1 MPSASTDAPARLSE
15 DQQRSWSSVATLL
28 MTLPATLDAQ
38 LRTDAGLNLFEYH
51 VLVALGEAPDRTLG
65 MSDLAALSRGSLSRL
80 SHAVGRLERAGLV
93 ERSAC
98 SSGRR
103 RMEARLTGAGW
114 DKLVATAPGHVR
126 EVRRL
131 VVDALDDRQLEAL
144 GVAADVVVR
153 AIDPALACGERVS
166 GCGPL
171 AASGASGAVES
182 AQQGR

>member
-1 MPSASTDAPARLSE
+1 MPSAPTDAPVWLDD
-15 DQQRSWSSVATLL
+15 DQQRSWSSVAALL

-38 LRTDAGLNLFEYH
+38 LRADSGLNLFEYH
-51 VLVALGEAPDRTLG
+51 VLVALGEAPGRTLG

-80 SHAVGRLERAGLV
+80 SHAVGRLERSSLV

-98 SSGRR
+98 SDGRR
-103 RMEARLTGAGW
+103 RMEARLTDVGW
-114 DKLVATAPGHVR
+114 DKLVAAAPGHVR

-131 VVDALDDRQLEAL
+131 VVDALDDDQLAAL

-153 AIDPALACGERVS
+153 TIDPALACGERARGT

-171 AASGASGAVES
+171 PAES
-182 AQQGR
+182 AEQGR